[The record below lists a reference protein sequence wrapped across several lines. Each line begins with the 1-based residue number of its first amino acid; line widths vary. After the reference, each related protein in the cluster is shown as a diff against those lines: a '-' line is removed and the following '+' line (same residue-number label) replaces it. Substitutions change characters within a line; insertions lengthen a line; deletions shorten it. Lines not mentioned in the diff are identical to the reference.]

1 MKISLTSIRPWIL
14 PISMLCGILFHTLI
28 EQIAF
33 LAPYLIFA
41 MLFITF
47 CRVNLKEFHLSPM
60 ILRLLIVQI
69 IGAGILYFAA
79 LPLGVDV
86 AQGVFICIFCPTATA
101 APVITG
107 MLGGSVSLLITY
119 SLFSNIAVAV
129 TAPFIFSLM
138 GADASLGLLESTGII
153 SAKVMPLILL
163 PLGCALL
170 LGKISPKA
178 RKEIADHQTLSFYIW
193 AFSLF
198 IVVGRSV
205 SFVMAEPAEMIPE
218 MILIAV
224 MAGLACC
231 LQFYIGRKIGGR
243 YGDKIA
249 GAQGL
254 GQKNTVIAI
263 WMTLT
268 YLNPIS
274 SVAPASYIAW
284 QNTINS
290 LQLYFKSKKGTF

>member
-1 MKISLTSIRPWIL
+1 MKLSLTAIRPWIL

-28 EQIAF
+28 ERIAF

-47 CRVNLKEFHLSPM
+47 CRVNLKEFRLSPM
-60 ILRLLIVQI
+60 IIRLLVVQI
-69 IGAGILYFAA
+69 IGAVGLYFIT
-79 LPLGVDV
+79 LPLGMDV

-119 SLFSNIAVAV
+119 SFFSNIAVAI
-129 TAPFIFSLM
+129 TAPLIFSLM

-153 SAKVMPLILL
+153 SAKVMPMILL

-170 LGKISPKA
+170 LGKISHKA
-178 RKEIADHQTLSFYIW
+178 RKEIAEHQSLSFYIW

-205 SFVMAEPAEMIPE
+205 SFVMAEPAEMIPK

-224 MAGLACC
+224 LAGIACC

-243 YGDKIA
+243 YGDRIA

-263 WMTLT
+263 WMALT

-290 LQLYFKSKKGTF
+290 LQLYFKAKKGTF